1 MLGFTAQL
9 KSLPSPSLFGND
21 VENVLLTAEY
31 QTSNRFHF
39 KVGVY
44 LLLKNLLKSP
54 CPLPGD

>member
-39 KVGVY
+39 KVVVY